1 MNWPSFWARKKQLFI
16 HRLTRLFLASFLHS
30 PNEEIFSFG
39 KCPHLTS
46 FHYYFSDEAIN
57 FSIQKG
63 VQISRS
69 TIHYYKHNDME
80 DLELVLRQVTSD
92 DGKSKKK
99 LTRRFIIFE
108 ALSYNYG
115 DIAPLPK
122 IVKPFIDELF
132 VICF

>member
-1 MNWPSFWARKKQLFI
+1 
-16 HRLTRLFLASFLHS
+16 
-30 PNEEIFSFG
+30 
-39 KCPHLTS
+39 
-46 FHYYFSDEAIN
+46 
-57 FSIQKG
+57 
-63 VQISRS
+63 
-69 TIHYYKHNDME
+69 ME